1 MISLKSTELLTTVVQ
16 ELAYTA
22 PQGWRKFVYYRE
34 MLMDA
39 ELGLRNKYIVL
50 CWWGREMSVHPQT
63 YEVGGSMEV
72 MRAINALYEDSVKT
86 GNTWTGILLTVHDD
100 GKYSSQFFYEDT
112 PLLDNN
118 NEQVDRIIAGAAKG

>member
-22 PQGWRKFVYYRE
+22 PQGWRKFVYYRK

-39 ELGLRNKYIVL
+39 ELGLRNMSTIR
-50 CWWGREMSVHPQT
+50 CWCGREMSVYANT
-63 YEVGGSMEV
+63 YEIGRSMEA
-72 MRAINALYEDSVKT
+72 MEAFEALYEDSVKS
-86 GNTWTGILLTVHDD
+86 GDTWTGILLTVQND
-100 GKYSSQFFYEDT
+100 GKYSSQFFYEET

-118 NEQVDRIIAGAAKG
+118 NEEVDRIIAGAAKG